1 MIFLIIIQYFLNSST
16 KRPMMRGNYKDFPA
30 LCRYIERRNNYIK
43 GGTAMNI
50 QAASGNHVITSIEML
65 NKLLVSI
72 NSAAVGLEDK
82 LIKQNVIGHVS
93 GIGECIDRL
102 A

>member
-1 MIFLIIIQYFLNSST
+1 MIKVLRHSADINDE
-16 KRPMMRGNYKDFPA
+16 GN
-30 LCRYIERRNNYIK
+30 LIK

-72 NSAAVGLEDK
+72 NSAAVGLEDT
-82 LIKQNVIGHVS
+82 LIKQNVIGTIS

>member
-1 MIFLIIIQYFLNSST
+1 
-16 KRPMMRGNYKDFPA
+16 
-30 LCRYIERRNNYIK
+30 
-43 GGTAMNI
+43 MNI